1 MALHREEHP
10 TAMKRL
16 IQANG
21 RSGSLDFTRDG
32 THLRFHLTWDD
43 GAHDTG
49 LCEAVESAPG
59 VWSLLWE
66 GQSFEAILEPGAV
79 IVNGTRIAA
88 TSLDPRNWSPADA
101 HAAASGPAHITA
113 PMPGKLVRVL
123 VAEGDTVEEGQGIA
137 VVEAMKMQNEM
148 QAPRAGIVR
157 GLRAAPGATVAA
169 GEVLATIE

>member
-1 MALHREEHP
+1 
-10 TAMKRL
+10 MKRL

-21 RSGSLDFTRDG
+21 RSGSLELTRDG
-32 THLRFHLTWDD
+32 AQLRFHLTWDD
-43 GAHDTG
+43 GAHDIG
-49 LCEAVESAPG
+49 VCEAVETAPG

-66 GQSFEAILEPGAV
+66 GQSFEAIVESGAV
-79 IVNGTRIAA
+79 LVNGARIAA

-101 HAAASGPAHITA
+101 HAAASGPAHVAA
-113 PMPGKLVRVL
+113 PMPGKVVRVL

-157 GLRAAPGATVAA
+157 ALRAAAGGTVAA